1 MTYKD
6 IFRIA
11 ESIERTIPE
20 IASDNGGVDE
30 RDKISVTLTVSRDEI
45 DDINENLYLL
55 NHRDKRGLDYVDELV
70 INVYNIRFKVVC
82 ADNSN

>member
-55 NHRDKRGLDYVDELV
+55 NHRDKRGLDYVDEMV

-82 ADNSN
+82 ADISN